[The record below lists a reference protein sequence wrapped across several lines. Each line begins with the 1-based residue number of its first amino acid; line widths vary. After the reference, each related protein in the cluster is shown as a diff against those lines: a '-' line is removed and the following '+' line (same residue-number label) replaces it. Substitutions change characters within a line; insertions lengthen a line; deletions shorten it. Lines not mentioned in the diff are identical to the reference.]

1 MILADKIWSPL
12 KRLLWLFLLIS
23 GITSCT
29 ADWKYH
35 FQEGLIYGSTYHV
48 VYEYKERKPLTRD
61 IEQILTRI
69 NNSMSI
75 YDSTSLISRINRND
89 PEALLDEDLKYVL
102 QQGLEISTE
111 TGGSF
116 DMTVAPLVNAWGFG
130 FKKREEVTSELI
142 DSLLEF
148 TGYQLI
154 RIEGD
159 RLVKVDPRVMIDLNA
174 LVPGYVADLI
184 GAFLESKG
192 VQNYLVEIGGELRCR
207 GLNPKGT
214 LWRVGVDK
222 PLEGLIDRQIQ
233 VVLNLG
239 EISVTTSGNYRK
251 FYEEGGVKY
260 SHTIDPVSGYPAR
273 STLLSATVLMRNCI
287 DADAWATAFMVM
299 GLDRAKE
306 VVNARDDLEVY
317 FIYSDEEG
325 NFQTWESAGM
335 GRYLQESM
343 EEQQQ
348 PDPQP

>member
-1 MILADKIWSPL
+1 
-12 KRLLWLFLLIS
+12 
-23 GITSCT
+23 
-29 ADWKYH
+29 
-35 FQEGLIYGSTYHV
+35 
-48 VYEYKERKPLTRD
+48 
-61 IEQILTRI
+61 
-69 NNSMSI
+69 
-75 YDSTSLISRINRND
+75 
-89 PEALLDEDLKYVL
+89 
-102 QQGLEISTE
+102 
-111 TGGSF
+111 
-116 DMTVAPLVNAWGFG
+116 MTVASLVNAWGFG

-239 EISVTTSGNYRK
+239 EISVTTSCTYRM
-251 FYEEGGVKY
+251 FDEEGVVKY

>member
-1 MILADKIWSPL
+1 
-12 KRLLWLFLLIS
+12 
-23 GITSCT
+23 
-29 ADWKYH
+29 
-35 FQEGLIYGSTYHV
+35 
-48 VYEYKERKPLTRD
+48 
-61 IEQILTRI
+61 
-69 NNSMSI
+69 
-75 YDSTSLISRINRND
+75 
-89 PEALLDEDLKYVL
+89 
-102 QQGLEISTE
+102 
-111 TGGSF
+111 
-116 DMTVAPLVNAWGFG
+116 
-130 FKKREEVTSELI
+130 
-142 DSLLEF
+142 
-148 TGYQLI
+148 
-154 RIEGD
+154 
-159 RLVKVDPRVMIDLNA
+159 
-174 LVPGYVADLI
+174 
-184 GAFLESKG
+184 
-192 VQNYLVEIGGELRCR
+192 
-207 GLNPKGT
+207 
-214 LWRVGVDK
+214 VDK

-251 FYEEGGVKY
+251 FYEEGGMKY